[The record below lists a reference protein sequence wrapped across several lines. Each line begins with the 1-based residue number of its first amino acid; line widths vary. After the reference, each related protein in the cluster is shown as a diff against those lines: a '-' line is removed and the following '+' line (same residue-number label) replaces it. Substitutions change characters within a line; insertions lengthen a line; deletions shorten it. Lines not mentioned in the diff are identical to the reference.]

1 MKLTK
6 YYGFQLSEKIQ
17 NLELTSEVILETY
30 LEKIK
35 KFNPKINAIVSMKNR
50 NVLLENCK
58 KIDKLR
64 KKGEKLKPL
73 SGLPIAI
80 KDLEDTKDIPTTYG
94 SQIYSNYQPKNDSP
108 MVANLRE
115 SGLLIIGKTN
125 TPEFGVGGQTFNKVF
140 GTTSNPFNSK
150 KNCWWIKWRCSSSCT
165 V

>member
-50 NVLLENCK
+50 NVLLEKCK

-64 KKGEKLKPL
+64 KKGWKLKPL
-73 SGLPIAI
+73 SGLPIAN
-80 KDLEDTKDIPTTYG
+80 KDLEDSKYIPTSYG
-94 SQIYSNYQPKNDSP
+94 
-108 MVANLRE
+108 
-115 SGLLIIGKTN
+115 
-125 TPEFGVGGQTFNKVF
+125 
-140 GTTSNPFNSK
+140 
-150 KNCWWIKWRCSSSCT
+150 
-165 V
+165 